1 MRRGYQKAI
10 ADSGK
15 QFVLTDLGYEVTPD
29 HVKPEREVGKPVNK
43 LFVDSV
49 PISWIDKG
57 YVEEVIVDPAAY
69 REKLEQEKAIR
80 YRAYMDILLIGSEEE
95 VKAESD
101 KLEEVEE
108 ELRKLGD
115 A

>member
-49 PISWIDKG
+49 PISWVDKG
-57 YVEEVIVDPAAY
+57 YVEEVIVDPVAY
-69 REKLEQEKAIR
+69 REKLEQEKEVR
-80 YRAYMDILLIGSEEE
+80 HRAYMDILLTGSEEE
-95 VKAESD
+95 VKAASD
-101 KLEEVEE
+101 RLDEVEA
-108 ELRKLGD
+108 ELTRLGD
-115 A
+115 T